1 MDYLKILLN
10 VYLHIP
16 VRLGCLIVFL
26 YTGICMCVFIKQE
39 GILISE
45 VRIKKWI
52 ECFSFGIYMLLV
64 LGATLLYRGIGPEYR
79 YELQLFWSYWETFVN
94 GNLGLLPQMLYN
106 VLIFIPWGIGIPIL
120 FTKGRNFKCM
130 IYSALIQ
137 SLLIEFLQLVFKCG
151 LFEFD
156 DIFHNVVGALVGF
169 GIWKR
174 YKCRKI

>member
-1 MDYLKILLN
+1 MEYLKILLN

-39 GILISE
+39 GILILE

-64 LGATLLYRGIGPEYR
+64 LGATLLYRGIGTEYR
-79 YELQLFWSYWETFVN
+79 YELHLFWSYWETFVN

-106 VLIFIPWGIGIPIL
+106 ILIFIPWGIWISIL
-120 FTKGRNFKCM
+120 FTKGRN
-130 IYSALIQ
+130 
-137 SLLIEFLQLVFKCG
+137 
-151 LFEFD
+151 
-156 DIFHNVVGALVGF
+156 
-169 GIWKR
+169 
-174 YKCRKI
+174 YKWVI